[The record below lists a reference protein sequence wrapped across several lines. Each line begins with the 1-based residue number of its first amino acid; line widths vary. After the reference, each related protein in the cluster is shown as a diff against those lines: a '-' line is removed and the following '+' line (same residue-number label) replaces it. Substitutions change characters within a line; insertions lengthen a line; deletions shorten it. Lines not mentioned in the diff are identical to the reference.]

1 MSRDGIHNDRI
12 WVVQLKTHSEE
23 AFKYLFDTYRNDV
36 YTYAYSFLNRKEYAE
51 EIVQEVFLKVWIHRA
66 ELDPDLSFK
75 SYLFTITRNLTF
87 NFLRKAAHHRKL
99 KEEVFCRIPTSTNPV
114 EIYHMEAEMER
125 IKREA
130 IDLLPPGR
138 KRIFEM
144 SRFEG
149 KSYEEIS
156 NELGISL
163 STVKNQMSKSL
174 KTIRD
179 FLKVHGVSPWL
190 VLIWIML

>member
-1 MSRDGIHNDRI
+1 MSEGGINRDGI
-12 WVVQLKTHSEE
+12 WVVQLRTRPEE
-23 AFKYLFDTYRNDV
+23 AFKYLFDAYKNDV
-36 YTYAYSFLNRKEYAE
+36 YAYAHSFLNRKEYAE
-51 EIVQEVFLKVWIHRA
+51 EIVQEVFLKVWIHR
-66 ELDPDLSFK
+66 EDLDPDLSFK
-75 SYLFTITRNLTF
+75 AYLFTITRNLTF

-99 KEEVFCRIPTSTNPV
+99 KEEVFCRIPTSTNSV
-114 EIYHMEAEMER
+114 EMYIMEAEMER

-174 KTIRD
+174 NTIRD

-190 VLIWIML
+190 VLIWLIH